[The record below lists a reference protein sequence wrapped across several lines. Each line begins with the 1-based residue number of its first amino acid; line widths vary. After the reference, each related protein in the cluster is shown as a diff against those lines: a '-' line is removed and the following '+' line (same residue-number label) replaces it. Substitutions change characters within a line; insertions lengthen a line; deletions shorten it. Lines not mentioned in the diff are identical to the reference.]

1 MHLLAESLK
10 QPLYSAVGIMEM
22 LWHFVGQN
30 APRGDIGSVP
40 DRQIAAAVAW
50 DGKTDKL
57 IDGLVSSVWLDRHE
71 EYRLVVHDWPE
82 HCEQSVRKWLL
93 RNKKGFLPVYGNYSP
108 GVQPASGQED
118 IVLSVGVLPS
128 REAKALASGSEC
140 VSPEEGLGETT
151 EPSRRVA
158 GAAYRDFIDLWQMP
172 CVCCGM
178 QFSMRDEILG
188 GRVWFS
194 LVEQGKITT
203 ANLAEITAGLER
215 YRASTDW
222 HKDGG
227 KYVPSV
233 ASWLGW
239 SKNGLPADPRW
250 RDRPTPHLKRATG
263 EGY

>member
-1 MHLLAESLK
+1 MAEVSELKDLPYYKMYPADAETDENFRSMTDAEKGFYWRCLNHCWLNGSL
-10 QPLYSAVGIMEM
+10 PADSTERARVL
-22 LWHFVGQN
+22 QN
-30 APRGDIGSVP
+30 AKAYAEKMWLRVGRCFSP
-40 DRQIAAAVAW
+40 
-50 DGKTDKL
+50 
-57 IDGLVSSVWLDRHE
+57 SSDPA
-71 EYRLVVHDWPE
+71 RLVNKRQEEERKKAVLKSGKCSDA
-82 HCEQSVRKWLL
+82 VRS
-93 RNKKGFLPVYGNYSP
+93 RYGRITNDLPRAVERTDSDFVP
-108 GVQPASGQED
+108 
-118 IVLSVGVLPS
+118 
-128 REAKALASGSEC
+128 GSEC
-140 VSPEEGLGETT
+140 VSPEEGLGET

-194 LVEQGKITT
+194 LVDQGKITT